1 VLRIVIPGIARPKQR
16 SRSTRTGHHYTPA
29 ATVNQ
34 EAWIR
39 QCAVEQIGQPC
50 LAGAVI
56 VRIAIRV
63 AVPQSKSKKWKEDA
77 LTGRVWPTTKPDVD
91 NTVKAIF
98 DAFNGIVWKDDV
110 QIVEAHI
117 YKCYAEKPSTVI
129 EIEEIGA

>member
-1 VLRIVIPGIARPKQR
+1 MLRIVIPGIARPKQR

-50 LAGAVI
+50 LAGPLAVRFAFWI
-56 VRIAIRV
+56 ML
-63 AVPQSKSKKWKEDA
+63 PQSKSKKWKEDA
-77 LTGRVWPTTKPDVD
+77 LAGRVWPTVKPDFD
-91 NTVKAIF
+91 NAAKIG
-98 DAFNGIVWKDDV
+98 DALNGVAWIDDK

-117 YKCYAEKPSTVI
+117 YKRYAEKPSTVI